1 MSNALKPS
9 NYLLCR
15 HGAGR
20 HPRAH
25 LRGRRRRAQAGCALP
40 GRDPFCQGPRGTLLQ
55 EAASQSCWGCI
66 RSALSPKLTLRD
78 VIQHSTLF
86 CTRATSSLLLAE
98 SKIFAKMEG
107 KQGVEDL
114 GGVVCWMHPLKR
126 PQGEPKGYKSPPFT
140 PLPHPSPPL
149 PTEFQESSES
159 WRGRGRTR
167 WADSRPLTSR
177 VLFRKQFQNKLT
189 SVGCFSPSISN
200 CPPFP
205 LPLCIRV
212 CFLFFCVVPT
222 ILSLFLLFLPGH
234 SFLFVCVWLLRADVP
249 LVTTHC
255 TLAPVAEVFL
265 YKPERPVVI
274 LIITLS
280 ND

>member
-20 HPRAH
+20 HPGAH
-25 LRGRRRRAQAGCALP
+25 LRGRRRSAQAGCTLP

-66 RSALSPKLTLRD
+66 RSALYPKLTLRD

-107 KQGVEDL
+107 KQGVGDL
-114 GGVVCWMHPLKR
+114 GGVVCWVHPLKR
-126 PQGEPKGYKSPPFT
+126 PQGEPKGYRSPPFT
-140 PLPHPSPPL
+140 PFPHPSPPL

-159 WRGRGRTR
+159 WRGRGRTH

-177 VLFRKQFQNKLT
+177 VLFRKQFQSKLT
-189 SVGCFSPSISN
+189 SVGCFSLSLSN

-205 LPLCIRV
+205 LPSAFASVFCSSALCQ
-212 CFLFFCVVPT
+212 LFYLYSFSF
-222 ILSLFLLFLPGH
+222 SLAIH
-234 SFLFVCVWLLRADVP
+234 SFLCVCGFSGLMCRSLPPTARSLLSLRCFYTNRSVQ
-249 LVTTHC
+249 
-255 TLAPVAEVFL
+255 
-265 YKPERPVVI
+265 
-274 LIITLS
+274 LS
-280 ND
+280 Y